1 MTASPTILF
10 CCSVILILLYGQV
23 CSKTE
28 LVIIVFIF
36 NYVLYATSEITL
48 QCVSFCF
55 FFPLQFVSLLGI
67 GMFGA
72 IGFSEALFVH
82 KWCISIKLL
91 GLSNDRNQR
100 NPQHRKRYKSS
111 KHFLFLILHF
121 LVCTFI
127 RFLKSLVTFTK
138 SFSSPMRIYHVI
150 YGLLLVHSTV

>member
-82 KWCISIKLL
+82 K
-91 GLSNDRNQR
+91 
-100 NPQHRKRYKSS
+100 
-111 KHFLFLILHF
+111 
-121 LVCTFI
+121 
-127 RFLKSLVTFTK
+127 
-138 SFSSPMRIYHVI
+138 
-150 YGLLLVHSTV
+150 

>member
-1 MTASPTILF
+1 MVKCTVKLSWLSLCLF
-10 CCSVILILLYGQV
+10 SIVCFMQLLKLHCNV
-23 CSKTE
+23 
-28 LVIIVFIF
+28 
-36 NYVLYATSEITL
+36 
-48 QCVSFCF
+48 CF
-55 FFPLQFVSLLGI
+55 FFFPYNLFPLLGI

-82 KWCISIKLL
+82 KWCNSIKLL
-91 GLSNDRNQR
+91 GSSNDRNQR
-100 NPQHRKRYKSS
+100 NPQHRKRYKGS

-150 YGLLLVHSTV
+150 YGPLLVHSTV